1 MDLLQSILE
10 GSPMLALFVAIGLG
24 YAIGQ
29 IPVLGVT
36 FGAGAVLFSGLAIGA
51 FAPAAAPP
59 GLVGTLGLLMFLYG
73 TGIQYGPQCVAGLKG
88 PGLRWILLA
97 LVAVVAALFVARA
110 TGGLLGLPP
119 AMAAGLFA
127 GAGTSTSALQAAITA
142 AGGSPVPTIGYGVAY
157 PIGVIGP
164 ILLMSFMLRL
174 VRPAIPAAPPALRYA
189 EVTLRADA
197 PPRREA
203 AIAASLPAGV
213 EVLGTRHDHQNE
225 LANPD
230 TLLRGGDAMLLLGP
244 PEAVAQA
251 VAALGV
257 EEAGRI
263 ARDREDLDVTRVIV
277 SKPAFRGRMLGGIP
291 MPDFP
296 VRIAHVRRG
305 DQVLLPAPDLVLEY
319 GDVLHLLAQRGTRDA
334 LRAHFGDSVKGNA
347 ELSFVSIG
355 IGMALGL
362 LLGLVTVPLPGGG
375 SFSLGVAG
383 GPLVVALILG
393 WRGTAFGIAWRMPV
407 AANMVLRNFGLSIF
421 LGQVAIA
428 SGRPFVDTV
437 VSQGPAVLVAAML
450 VMVTLV
456 ATVLVVG
463 HYVLRI
469 RFDDLLGV
477 CAGATGNPAIL
488 AGANRML
495 GSDRSDIG
503 YAIVFPTMTIVK
515 IIAVQLMLG

>member
-1 MDLLQSILE
+1 LDLLRGILE
-10 GSPMLALFVAIGLG
+10 GSPMLALFVAIGIG
-24 YAIGQ
+24 YALGQ

-51 FAPAAAPP
+51 IAPKAAPP

-73 TGIQYGPQCVAGLKG
+73 TGIQYGPQCVAGLRG

-97 LVAVVAALFVARA
+97 LSAVVAAILVAGAAGRV
-110 TGGLLGLPP
+110 LGLPA
-119 AMAAGLFA
+119 AMSAGMFA
-127 GAGTSTSALQAAITA
+127 GAGTSTSALQAAIAA
-142 AGGSPVPTIGYGVAY
+142 AGGSPEPTIGYGVAY

-164 ILLMSFMLRL
+164 ILLMSFMLRM
-174 VRPAIPAAPPALRYA
+174 VRPEIPPAPPALRYA
-189 EVTLRADA
+189 EVTLHPDA

-203 AIAASLPAGV
+203 EIAAALPAGV
-213 EVLGTRHDHQNE
+213 EILGTRHDHQNE

-230 TLLRGGDAMLLLGP
+230 TLLRGGDAVLLLGP
-244 PEAVAQA
+244 PEAVAHA
-251 VAALGV
+251 VEALGI
-257 EEAGRI
+257 EETGRI
-263 ARDREDLDVTRVIV
+263 ARDREDLDITRVIV
-277 SKPAFRGRMLGGIP
+277 SKPVFRGRTLGTIP

-296 VRIAHVRRG
+296 VRIAHLRRG
-305 DQVLLPAPDLVLEY
+305 DSVLLPSPDLVLEY
-319 GDVLHLLAQRGTRDA
+319 GDVLHLLAERGKREA

-362 LLGLVTVPLPGGG
+362 LLGLVKVPLPGGG

-393 WRGTAFGIAWRMPV
+393 WRGTIFGIAWRMPV

-428 SGRPFVDTV
+428 SGRPFVETV
-437 VSQGPAVLVAAML
+437 ASQGPAVLVAASL
-450 VMVTLV
+450 VLITLV
-456 ATVLVVG
+456 AVVMLVG

-495 GSDRSDIG
+495 GSDRPDIG
-503 YAIVFPTMTIVK
+503 YAIVFPTMTIAK

>member
-1 MDLLQSILE
+1 MEWARAVLE

-24 YAIGQ
+24 YALGQ
-29 IPVLGVT
+29 VPVLGVT

-51 FAPAAAPP
+51 FAPRAAPP

-88 PGLRWILLA
+88 PGLRWIILS
-97 LVAVVAALFVARA
+97 LVAVIAALFVAQ
-110 TGGLLGLPP
+110 GVGNLLGLPL
-119 AMAAGLFA
+119 AMSAGMFA

-142 AGGSPVPTIGYGVAY
+142 AGGGPEPTIGYGVAY

-164 ILLMSFMLRL
+164 ILLMSFMLRS
-174 VRPAIPAAPPALRYA
+174 VKPAIPPTPPTLRYA
-189 EVTLRADA
+189 EVTLAAGA

-203 AIAASLPAGV
+203 EIEALLPPGV
-213 EVLGTRHDHQNE
+213 EVLGLRRSHQNE
-225 LANPD
+225 FVDPGAVLK
-230 TLLRGGDAMLLLGP
+230 GGDALLLLGP
-244 PEAVAQA
+244 PEAVDRA
-251 VAALGV
+251 VTTLGV
-257 EEAGRI
+257 EETGRI
-263 ARDREDLDVTRVIV
+263 AKDREELDVVRVIV
-277 SKPAFRGRMLGGIP
+277 SKPAFRGKTLAAMP
-291 MPDFP
+291 MPAFP
-296 VRIAHVRRG
+296 IRVGHLRRG
-305 DQVLLPAPDLVLEY
+305 DSVLLPGPEVVLEY
-319 GDVLHLLAQRGTRDA
+319 GDVLHVLAERGRRA
-334 LRAHFGDSVKGNA
+334 EVIAHFGDSVKGNA

-362 LLGLVTVPLPGGG
+362 LLGLVKVPLPGGG

-393 WRGTAFGIAWRMPV
+393 WRGSTFGIGWRMPV

-428 SGRPFVDTV
+428 SGRPFVETV
-437 VSQGPAVLVAAML
+437 ASQGPAVLIAAL
-450 VMVTLV
+450 VVLVTLV
-456 ATVLVVG
+456 ATVLLVG
-463 HYVLRI
+463 HYILRI

-495 GSDRSDIG
+495 GSDRPDVG
-503 YAIVFPTMTIVK
+503 YAIVFPTMTIAK

>member
-1 MDLLQSILE
+1 MDLLRGVLE
-10 GSPMLALFVAIGLG
+10 GSPMLALFIAIGLG
-24 YAIGQ
+24 YALGQ

-51 FAPAAAPP
+51 IAPRAAPP

-73 TGIQYGPQCVAGLKG
+73 TGIQYGPQCVAGLRG

-97 LVAVVAALFVARA
+97 LVAVIAALFVARA
-110 TGGLLGLPP
+110 AGGMLGLPV
-119 AMAAGLFA
+119 AMSAGMFA
-127 GAGTSTSALQAAITA
+127 GAGTSTSALQAAISA
-142 AGGSPVPTIGYGVAY
+142 AGGGPEPTIGYGVAY

-164 ILLMSFMLRL
+164 ILLMSFMLRAL
-174 VRPAIPAAPPALRYA
+174 KPAIPAPPPALRYA

-197 PPRREA
+197 PARREA
-203 AIAASLPAGV
+203 EIAALLPAGV
-213 EVLGTRHDHQNE
+213 ELLGSRHDHQNT
-225 LANPD
+225 LPDPD
-230 TLLRGGDAMLLLGP
+230 TLLRGGDAVLLLGP
-244 PEAVAQA
+244 PDAISRAIET
-251 VAALGV
+251 LGT
-257 EEAGRI
+257 EQAGRI
-263 ARDREDLDVTRVIV
+263 GKDREDLDVTRVIV
-277 SKPAFRGRMLGGIP
+277 SKPAFRGQVLGSIP

-296 VRIAHVRRG
+296 VRIGHVRRG
-305 DQVLLPAPDLVLEY
+305 DSVLLPAPDLVLEY
-319 GDVLHLLAQRGTRDA
+319 GDVLHLLAETGRRDA

-362 LLGLVTVPLPGGG
+362 LLGLIAVPLPGGG

-383 GPLVVALILG
+383 GPLVVALFLG
-393 WRGTAFGIAWRMPV
+393 WRGIAFGIAWRMPV

-437 VSQGPAVLVAAML
+437 VSQGPAVLVAALL
-450 VMVTLV
+450 VLVTLV
-456 ATVLVVG
+456 AVVMLVG
-463 HYVLRI
+463 HYVLGI

-488 AGANRML
+488 AGANRMI
-495 GSDRSDIG
+495 GSDRPDIG
-503 YAIVFPTMTIVK
+503 YAIVFPTMTIAK